1 MGKLRDQMV
10 SDLKLRNYSPKTVQA
25 YTSCMND
32 FAKHFRRSPE
42 LMGQQEIRDFL
53 LHLIEKRQA
62 SPALQK
68 MFVAAL
74 KFFYRITLNR
84 PEEVEKIPYPK
95 IPDTLPDVLSR
106 DEVVDILDA
115 VVSLKYKAIIA
126 TTYAAGLRI
135 TEACSLKCRGDIDRD
150 RMLIHVRE
158 GKGAKD
164 RYVMLSE
171 KLLLLLQLY
180 WREARPRGIYLFPGQ
195 DPDQP
200 ISAASVYNVLRQAI
214 EKTCITKHVTLH
226 TFRHCFATHLLEDST
241 DLRII
246 QALLGHSSIKT
257 TCRYTRVSADL
268 IARTKS
274 PFDSL
279 SLNTEPQSAS

>member
-10 SDLKLRNYSPKTVQA
+10 SDLKLRNYSPKTVEA
-25 YTSCMND
+25 YTSCIND
-32 FAKHFRRSPE
+32 FARHFRRSPE

-53 LHLIEKRQA
+53 LHLIEKRQV

-84 PEEVEKIPYPK
+84 PEEVERIPYPK

-135 TEACSLKCRGDIDRD
+135 TEACSLKCSGDIDRK

-171 KLLLLLQLY
+171 KLLLLLELY
-180 WREARPRGIYLFPGQ
+180 WREARPRGVYLFPGK
-195 DPDQP
+195 DPNQP

-226 TFRHCFATHLLEDST
+226 TFRHCFATYLL
-241 DLRII
+241 
-246 QALLGHSSIKT
+246 
-257 TCRYTRVSADL
+257 
-268 IARTKS
+268 
-274 PFDSL
+274 
-279 SLNTEPQSAS
+279 